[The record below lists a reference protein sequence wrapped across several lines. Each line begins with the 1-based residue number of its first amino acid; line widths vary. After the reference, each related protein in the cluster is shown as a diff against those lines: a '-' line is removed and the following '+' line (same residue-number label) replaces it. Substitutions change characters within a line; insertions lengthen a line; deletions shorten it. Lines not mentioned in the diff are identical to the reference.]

1 MTGMDSNTVNSNT
14 DRYSGVAIAFH
25 WLLALM
31 ICISFGVGLYMTS
44 LAFSPQRLK
53 LYNWHKW
60 AGVTILVLSAARLLW
75 RLAHR
80 APPLPLTMP
89 AWQRMA
95 SHASHF
101 ALYLFFFAVPITGWL
116 YSSAAGFPIVWFG
129 LIPIPDLVE
138 KNREL
143 AETLKPFH
151 WIAAYSLATV
161 VVIHIAAALKHHF
174 IDRDTILKRMMPQSK
189 KSLPT

>member
-1 MTGMDSNTVNSNT
+1 MNSISRQSIS
-14 DRYSGVAIAFH
+14 RYSGLAIAFH

-44 LAFSPQRLK
+44 LTFSPQRLK

-60 AGVTILVLSAARLLW
+60 AGMTILALSAGRLLW
-75 RLAHR
+75 RLTHQ
-80 APPLPLTMP
+80 APALPLTMP

-95 SHASHF
+95 SHASHA
-101 ALYLFFFAVPITGWL
+101 ALYILFFAVPLTGWA

-129 LIPIPDLVE
+129 LVPLPDLVE

-143 AETLKPFH
+143 AEALKPYH
-151 WIAAYSLATV
+151 WIAAYSLAAV

-174 IDRDTILKRMMPQSK
+174 IDRDTILLRMMPRSNR
-189 KSLPT
+189 T

>member
-1 MTGMDSNTVNSNT
+1 MNSNNS
-14 DRYSGVAIAFH
+14 RYTSLAIGFH

-60 AGVTILVLSAARLLW
+60 AGVTILALSAARLLW
-75 RLAHR
+75 RLTHR

-95 SHASHF
+95 SHASHL
-101 ALYLFFFAVPITGWL
+101 ALYAAFFAVPLTGWA

-129 LIPIPDLVE
+129 LIPLPDLVD

-143 AETLKPFH
+143 AAMIKPYH

-189 KSLPT
+189 KTLAKEIL